1 MRKKSKPGDPFPAF
15 AIAGTH
21 VVLLGWDY
29 PAASI
34 RKDEVLGFAI
44 ERTRHSDGE
53 VIWLPGMKTFE
64 AVDPTPAPGVPVS
77 SYKNPLQTFQWS
89 DYTVDEVHEY
99 TYRIVPRCGT
109 PTALKDG
116 ADVKLEVKTEGT
128 QVGEHAVFFNR
139 GAVASQEY
147 ARRFQN
153 RTPDEVGQAAFDW
166 LSRGL
171 IEGLEAY
178 IKQADD
184 GDELYGAFFE
194 FKNKEIYTALLEAS
208 DRGAT
213 VKVRLDAGGCRD
225 DAGRVRRQSGRGG
238 KCRFRPCRAADRE
251 DGAAGLRRHRHGARA
266 RDVSQGAQ
274 Q

>member
-1 MRKKSKPGDPFPAF
+1 MRANSKDTDPFSAL

-29 PAASI
+29 PADDI
-34 RKDEVLGFAI
+34 RAKKVLGFAI

-64 AVDPTPAPGVPVS
+64 AVDPTPDPGVPVS
-77 SYKNPLQTFQWS
+77 SNKHPLQTFQWS
-89 DYTVDEVHEY
+89 DYTVSETKDY

-109 PTALKDG
+109 PTALTDG
-116 ADVKLEVKTEGT
+116 DAVTLKVRTEGT
-128 QVGEHAVFFNR
+128 DVGKHAVFFNR

-153 RTPDEVGQAAFDW
+153 RPPSEVGQAAYDW

-171 IEGLEAY
+171 VEGLETY
-178 IKQADD
+178 IAQAGD

-194 FKNKEIYTALLEAS
+194 FKNERIYKALKEAKKRKAKIKILY
-208 DRGAT
+208 D
-213 VKVRLDAGGCRD
+213 
-225 DAGRVRRQSGRGG
+225 G
-238 KCRFRPCRAADRE
+238 KTQARE
-251 DGAAGLRRHRHGARA
+251 K
-266 RDVSQGAQ
+266 
-274 Q
+274 